1 MIDDRYTAEDLRGT
15 LRALATRWRWL
26 LEALDDA
33 ERAAVEPMLAATAAV
48 VGAAEPTLDAIHAA
62 AIALDR
68 DAQRDAVESS
78 ERLLS
83 DAGRAAPTRP
93 QSGVVAGLF
102 ASGGG
107 VPKSPIDVAEVGR
120 RGVDGD
126 RQATRKHHGR
136 VSQALC
142 LWSAEVI
149 EALAAEGHPIAPG
162 NAGENVLVRGIDW
175 SALRPGVRLHLGADV
190 VAEVSGWALPC
201 AKNARWFADGDFR
214 RIDPDLRPGSSRAYA
229 SVLGGGVVRTG
240 DAVLTS

>member
-1 MIDDRYTAEDLRGT
+1 MIDDRYTADDLRGT

-26 LEALDDA
+26 LEGLDDA
-33 ERAAVEPMLAATAAV
+33 ERAAAAPMLAATATA
-48 VGAAEPTLDAIHAA
+48 VGAVEPTLHAIDEAA
-62 AIALDR
+62 TALAPEAR
-68 DAQRDAVESS
+68 REAVEAT
-78 ERLLS
+78 EQLLT
-83 DAGRAAPTRP
+83 DAGRAVPIRAQR
-93 QSGVVAGLF
+93 GVVAGLF

-107 VPKSPIDVAEVGR
+107 VPKAPIDEAVVGR

-149 EALAAEGHPIAPG
+149 ATLAAEGHPIGPG

-175 SALRPGVRLHLGADV
+175 PALRPGVRLHLGADV

-214 RIDPDLRPGSSRAYA
+214 RIDPDRRPGSSRAYA
-229 SVLGGGVVRTG
+229 AVLIGGVVRTG
-240 DAVLTS
+240 DAVVTS